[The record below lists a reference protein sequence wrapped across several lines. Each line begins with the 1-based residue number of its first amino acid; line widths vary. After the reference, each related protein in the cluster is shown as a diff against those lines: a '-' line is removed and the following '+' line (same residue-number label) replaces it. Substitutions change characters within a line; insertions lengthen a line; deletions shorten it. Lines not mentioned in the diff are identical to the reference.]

1 MNTAVTTGS
10 DSDPLARPLIAFL
23 EGDPQVREDFPAHL
37 HDRLLKVARRVA
49 PQLARKGLAEDV
61 VQQMWVLLL
70 QKSPGAF
77 DPTRGTAIN
86 YLWFTMKTAA
96 RDIQASYTAPGQ
108 RTRPQRK
115 AEGRLANKQPGRFN
129 EEPVFRAEE
138 PVSLNEMVWVE
149 ALGEEVELIESI
161 QDDSDPMETVDDRL
175 QVQWLLDLARTIAPE
190 PVYIALETVYR
201 EEAGLTAAATVA
213 GMHRSTLRRH
223 IDRWAN
229 QRRLPLAI

>member
-1 MNTAVTTGS
+1 
-10 DSDPLARPLIAFL
+10 LAS
-23 EGDPQVREDFPAHL
+23 
-37 HDRLLKVARRVA
+37 
-49 PQLARKGLAEDV
+49 KGLAEDV

-86 YLWFTMKTAA
+86 YLWFVMKTAA
-96 RDIQASYTAPGQ
+96 RDVGASYTAPGQ
-108 RTRPQRK
+108 RTRPQK
-115 AEGRLANKQPGRFN
+115 AEGRLANEQPGCLN
-129 EEPVFRAEE
+129 EEPVFRTEE

-161 QDDSDPMETVDDRL
+161 QDDSDPMETVDNRL
-175 QVQWLLDLARTIAPE
+175 QVQWLLDFARTTAPE

-223 IDRWAN
+223 IDHWAN